1 MNCTVIIPAAGRGTR
16 FGGDVPKQYATLHG
30 QPILALTIE
39 RFLRTGLA
47 RRVIVATSEDDD
59 RWNPLRESRGWEDV
73 VRATGGETR
82 QESVLSALRIA
93 GNQGLV
99 AIHDAVRPYFR
110 TDTLRRLL
118 ETAEET
124 GAAIPALS
132 VRETIH
138 VVREARIVETPDR
151 SELWAAQTPQC
162 FRVELLTA
170 LIERAWHEGFTA
182 TDEAS
187 LFVRYDQPVRVVEG
201 DIGNVKI
208 TTSEDLVLMERILE
222 NEKS

>member
-1 MNCTVIIPAAGRGTR
+1 MDCTVIIPAAGKGAR
-16 FGGDVPKQYATLHG
+16 FGGTVPKQYASLRG
-30 QPILALTIE
+30 QPILALTID

-47 RRVIVATSEDDD
+47 RRVIVATSEEDD
-59 RWNPLRESRGWEDV
+59 RWNPLRESKGWEDV

-93 GNQGLV
+93 GNDGLV

-110 TDTLRRLL
+110 TETLKRLL
-118 ETAEET
+118 EIAEET

-132 VRETIH
+132 LRETIH
-138 VVREARIVETPDR
+138 VVRESRIVETPDR

-162 FRVELLTA
+162 FKAELLA
-170 LIERAWHEGFTA
+170 VLMERAWHGAFTA

-187 LFVRYDQPVRVVEG
+187 LLVRYDKPVRVVEG
-201 DIGNVKI
+201 DIGNIKI
-208 TTSEDLVLMERILE
+208 TTPEDLALMEHILE
-222 NEKS
+222 NEG